1 MTCLSDRRVRFLQ
14 ANGAEERKIRV
25 PGRQE
30 LPGGQEAA
38 EPVPVLPLPEVFN
51 GGHGEGG
58 GANGRVEGSAGPAA
72 HEAAAPAGP
81 GVHAARRPHHRP
93 GQGAH
98 RLNAQA

>member
-1 MTCLSDRRVRFLQ
+1 MTYLSDLCDRFLQ
-14 ANGAEERKIRV
+14 ENGAEERQIRV
-25 PGRQE
+25 SGRQE

-58 GANGRVEGSAGPAA
+58 GAYGRVEGSAGPPA
-72 HEAAAPAGP
+72 HEAAAPTGP

-93 GQGAH
+93 GQGAY
-98 RLNAQA
+98 RLDAQA